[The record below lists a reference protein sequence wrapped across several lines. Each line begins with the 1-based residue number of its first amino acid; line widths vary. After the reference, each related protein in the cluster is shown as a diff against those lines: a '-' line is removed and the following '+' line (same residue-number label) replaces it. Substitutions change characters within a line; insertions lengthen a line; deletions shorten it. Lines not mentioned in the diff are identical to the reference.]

1 VEARRLEMSL
11 VVFMRGV
18 NVGSAKR
25 FQPSLLAK
33 QLGHLRIS
41 NLGAA
46 GTFVVRGAKGEAALR
61 AELLTRLPFACDLM
75 VCQGRDLLK
84 LTATDPFPES
94 SSQSEPRRFVSILA
108 KRPRNPPPLPWSY
121 PLGDQWQVK
130 LVGISGR
137 FVLCLW
143 RRLGSSSV
151 EPNGVIEKHLGVRST
166 TRNWNTILRS
176 AACSRRKN
184 DARHADR
191 RPWRIASTRRHG
203 RRSERPHHRG
213 RASLSR
219 GAR

>member
-1 VEARRLEMSL
+1 MSL

-61 AELLTRLPFACDLM
+61 AELLSRLPFACDLM

-84 LTATDPFPES
+84 LTAADPFPES
-94 SSQSEPRRFVSILA
+94 SSESDLRRFVSILA
-108 KRPRNPPPLPWSY
+108 KRPPNPPPLPWSY
-121 PLGDQWQVK
+121 PPGDQWQVK

-166 TRNWNTILRS
+166 TRNWNTILRVCSMLQEEEPPRGGQPQPGRKVKTGSS
-176 AACSRRKN
+176 AGQQK
-184 DARHADR
+184 
-191 RPWRIASTRRHG
+191 
-203 RRSERPHHRG
+203 
-213 RASLSR
+213 RAGIPVVPIPR
-219 GAR
+219 ET